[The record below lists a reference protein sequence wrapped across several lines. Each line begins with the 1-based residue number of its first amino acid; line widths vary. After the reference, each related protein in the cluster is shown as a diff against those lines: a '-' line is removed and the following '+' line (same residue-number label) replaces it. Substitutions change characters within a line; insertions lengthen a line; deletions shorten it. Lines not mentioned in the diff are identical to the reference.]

1 MSHEIETKVLDIN
14 KDEVERKLI
23 ALGAKET
30 RDTLL
35 IVDWY
40 RPKGT
45 KEGDDPWYLRIR
57 SDSNGKSEVT
67 WKAKSEIIGNVRK
80 HKEINFIIEDKEK
93 LSDLFLELGLDV
105 YAHQEK
111 KRKSFIYKDWV
122 FEIDD
127 YPKMPAFLE
136 IEGDSKEHIN
146 EAMKL
151 LSIENNRTW
160 TDGEKSLIKKIYK
173 LNWHDMKFE

>member
-14 KDEVERKLI
+14 KDEIERKLLD
-23 ALGAKET
+23 LGAKET

-45 KEGDDPWYLRIR
+45 KEADDPWYLRIR
-57 SDSNGKSEVT
+57 SDSNGKNEVT

-80 HKEINFIIEDKEK
+80 HREINFFIEEKEK
-93 LSDLFLELGLDV
+93 LSDLFLELDLEI

-111 KRKSFIYKDWV
+111 KRKS
-122 FEIDD
+122 
-127 YPKMPAFLE
+127 
-136 IEGDSKEHIN
+136 
-146 EAMKL
+146 
-151 LSIENNRTW
+151 
-160 TDGEKSLIKKIYK
+160 
-173 LNWHDMKFE
+173 